1 MTLHYRNVTRVTDFP
16 VDFSLLCVWKVVFV
30 RTLRATALEPLHV
43 GDSVIVER
51 EHLEQLL
58 QVLTSRGYEVVG
70 PTLREGAIVYERLT
84 SAEDLPSG
92 WTDEQAGGKYRL
104 KRREDHA
111 LFGYVVGPHSWK
123 KFLHPPL
130 HRLWQASRDGKE
142 LRILPGEEAAAP
154 HYAFFGVR
162 ACELHAIAIQ
172 DKVFLDGQF
181 VDPGYKAR
189 RENLFLLAVNCG
201 QAGGNCFCA
210 SMNTGPKATSGFDLA
225 LTELLQNRRH
235 YFLAE
240 VGTVRGGEVLSA
252 VPHQPANDTD
262 KQDAERILDQTTL
275 HMGRRLD
282 TRGIKELLYRN
293 YEHPQWDA
301 VSERCLSCA
310 NCTMVC
316 PTCFCTT
323 VEDVTDLTGKDAAR
337 WRRWDSCFTVDFSY
351 IHGGSVRATPR
362 SRYRQ
367 WMTHKLATW
376 IDQFGVSGCVGCG
389 RCITWCPVGIDIT
402 VEAGAIRESDL
413 VKAPADRGED
423 SA

>member
-1 MTLHYRNVTRVTDFP
+1 M
-16 VDFSLLCVWKVVFV
+16 
-30 RTLRATALEPLHV
+30 RTLRAMTAEPLHV
-43 GDSVIVER
+43 GDSVVVER

-58 QVLTSRGYEVVG
+58 QALVSRGYEVVG
-70 PTLREGAIVYERLT
+70 PTLREGAIVYDHLAST
-84 SAEDLPSG
+84 EDLPSG

-104 KRREDHA
+104 KRRQDHA
-111 LFGYVVGPHSWK
+111 LFAYVVGPHSWK
-123 KFLHPPL
+123 KFLCPPL
-130 HRLWQASRDGKE
+130 QRLWQAARNGKGM
-142 LRILPGEEAAAP
+142 RILPEEEPATP
-154 HYAFFGVR
+154 KYAFFGVR
-162 ACELHAIAIQ
+162 ACELSAIAIQ

-201 QAGGNCFCA
+201 LAGGNCFCA

-225 LTELLQNRRH
+225 LTELSQNGRH
-235 YFLAE
+235 YFLVE
-240 VGTVRGGEVLSA
+240 LGSVRGAEILAA
-252 VPHQPANDTD
+252 VPHQPANDAD
-262 KQDAERILDQTTL
+262 KQHAERILDDTTR

-293 YEHPQWDA
+293 YEHPQWDN
-301 VSERCLSCA
+301 VTERCLSCA

-323 VEDVTDLTGKDAAR
+323 VEDVTDLTGEHAER
-337 WRRWDSCFTVDFSY
+337 WRRWDSCFSVDFSY

-402 VEAGAIRESDL
+402 VETGAIRESDL
-413 VKAPADRGED
+413 VKAPADQGKD